1 MRLLLDTHILLW
13 WVSGDRKLSKA
24 LRAAIASADNAIAI
38 SAATF
43 WELAIKKQLGR
54 VEVDLAKLQS
64 AVAADGFEEMAVEIA
79 HTLRLQAL
87 PDLHRDPFDRLLIA
101 QSIEGGCRLVTRDEQ
116 ILAYAGTAG
125 FDPLKA

>member
-1 MRLLLDTHILLW
+1 VRLLLDTHILLW

-24 LRAAIASADNAIAI
+24 LRATIASTDNAIAV

-54 VEVDLAKLQS
+54 VDVDLAKLQA
-64 AVAADGFEEMAVEIA
+64 AVAADGFEEMPVEIA

-101 QSIEGGCRLVTRDEQ
+101 QSIEGACRLVTRDEQ
-116 ILAYAGTAG
+116 ILAYAGIAG
-125 FDPLKA
+125 FDPVGL

>member
-1 MRLLLDTHILLW
+1 VRLLLDTHVVLW
-13 WVSGDRKLSKA
+13 WVSGDRKLSKG
-24 LRAAIASADNAIAI
+24 LRATIASTDNAIAV

-43 WELAIKKQLGR
+43 WELAIKQQLGR
-54 VEVDLAKLQS
+54 VDVDLTRLQA
-64 AVAADGFEEMAVEIA
+64 AVAADGFDEMSVEIA

-101 QSIEGGCRLVTRDEQ
+101 QSIESASRLVTRDAQ
-116 ILAYAGTAG
+116 ILAYAGISG